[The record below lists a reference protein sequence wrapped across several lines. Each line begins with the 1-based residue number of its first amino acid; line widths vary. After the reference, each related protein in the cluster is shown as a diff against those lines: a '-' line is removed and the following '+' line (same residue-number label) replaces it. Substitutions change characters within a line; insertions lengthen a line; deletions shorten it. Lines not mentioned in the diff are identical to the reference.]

1 MKIYSIFLYKNN
13 KVVDKYLDVSE
24 AYFFYRNS
32 LRDFLEFGSDVI
44 IKRIGKNKLE
54 SIVYEDKLSYAY
66 KTKDIGVVVITSID
80 YVKRIIGNLILDI
93 MEDGKINLEKVEK
106 YKNPKENDL
115 ILKTKKELDQT
126 VTEMHKTIGQI
137 LDRGEKIDNLIEK
150 SSNLNYQSKLFYK
163 KSKKLNDCCSLI

>member
-1 MKIYSIFLYKNN
+1 
-13 KVVDKYLDVSE
+13 
-24 AYFFYRNS
+24 
-32 LRDFLEFGSDVI
+32 
-44 IKRIGKNKLE
+44 
-54 SIVYEDKLSYAY
+54 
-66 KTKDIGVVVITSID
+66 
-80 YVKRIIGNLILDI
+80 
-93 MEDGKINLEKVEK
+93 MEKINLEKVEK

-163 KSKKLNDCCSLI
+163 KIKKIKRLLLTYLTKKTLKPFLYQIYYQVHNYSYLSINS